1 MKIIVSKKKL
11 KELLHNEKN
20 LGFVPTMGAL
30 HRGHVS
36 LIKKCILENTR
47 TIVTIFVN
55 KPQFNKRADYN
66 RYPRSVKKDIVI
78 LKKLKINFLY
88 LPIEEEIYPN
98 GQSKNIKINPL
109 SKKLCGKF
117 RPGHF
122 KAVVDVVNRFINI
135 IKPKKIYFGEK
146 DMQQLK
152 IIDDF
157 VRKNH
162 KNTKVIGCK
171 TIREKNGVACSS
183 RNFLLS
189 SKQKIVA
196 SKIYKLLV
204 SQKPNLIKNKLRL
217 TKIEKKIKQFGVSKI
232 EYIQIFDINKLIKPY
247 IKSNKYRIFISYYL
261 GSIRLIDNI

>member
-66 RYPRSVKKDIVI
+66 RYPRSVKKDIVT

-171 TIREKNGVACSS
+171 NCY
-183 RNFLLS
+183 LH
-189 SKQKIVA
+189 
-196 SKIYKLLV
+196 
-204 SQKPNLIKNKLRL
+204 
-217 TKIEKKIKQFGVSKI
+217 
-232 EYIQIFDINKLIKPY
+232 
-247 IKSNKYRIFISYYL
+247 IFISAWFILAISRFELFNFLYL
-261 GSIRLIDNI
+261 FDIILSLKQIFIFKSLKIFRVLLLYVPVGKDALIGFILVIFSNVLKFFKNSFFCIL